1 MVLDWM
7 ILNGIQEIFK
17 CDFMDVIMPKITKL
31 GNAGIIWIGIGLCM
45 LISKKYRRQGFM
57 VLIGLLMGL
66 IIGNGLVKNLVAR
79 QRPCWINSDFLLLI
93 PNPKDFSFPSG
104 HTQASV
110 IAATILTMYNR
121 KWGIVVIPLAA
132 LIAFSRLY
140 LYVHFPSD
148 VLGGAIMGLIIGVG
162 TFIIGETIL
171 RRIELQKKQR
181 IQNH

>member
-17 CDFMDVIMPKITKL
+17 CDFMDVIMPQITKL
-31 GNAGIIWIGIGLCM
+31 GNAGIIWIAIGLCM